1 MLPKRKPPHPIL
13 GSTRHVSTMPVS
25 TVCKQKEDAEKPH
38 LTAPAPR
45 LPIPSV
51 GSAICGSFQDCRLLG
66 EFQFTPAFV
75 NQSISDTIKS
85 HGFYRDTHHHHS
97 SPIEDWLPP
106 PQEAPPNNYGKQSI
120 VSILI
125 IPLIKWFI

>member
-1 MLPKRKPPHPIL
+1 
-13 GSTRHVSTMPVS
+13 MPVS
-25 TVCKQKEDAEKPH
+25 NVCEQKEYVEKPQ
-38 LTAPAPR
+38 LTALAPK

-51 GSAICGSFQDCRLLG
+51 GSAICGSSQDCRLLG
-66 EFQFTPAFV
+66 EFPLTHAFV
-75 NQSISDTIKS
+75 NQSISDKIKS
-85 HGFYRDTHHHHS
+85 QGFHRDTHHHQS

-125 IPLIKWFI
+125 IPLIKWLI